1 MRDRKE
7 RTMKRIL
14 TMRKGGMVLRADARD
29 CWVEKGSI
37 VTWVSLETYDGFEGC
52 DGHLAHR
59 DYFSGPEGDRFL
71 TEREEAAA
79 WAMLAEARP
88 FIDFWMAVAWAQV
101 GQGIDPRIGTLMR
114 DGEEVS
120 YAVIGGEVVEGDIAL
135 LTEALRTADVA
146 EDRKG

>member
-1 MRDRKE
+1 
-7 RTMKRIL
+7 MKRSLKI
-14 TMRKGGMVLRADARD
+14 TKGGMSLTANAKD
-29 CWVEKGSI
+29 CYVERGNPSYKDQDRV
-37 VTWVSLETYDGFEGC
+37 VTWVSLQTRDGMEGC

-59 DYFSGPEGDRFL
+59 DYFSGPTGDRFL
-71 TEREEAAA
+71 TEREEDAAYA
-79 WAMLAEARP
+79 LLEEASP
-88 FIDFWMAVAWAQV
+88 FIMYWEAVAWAAV